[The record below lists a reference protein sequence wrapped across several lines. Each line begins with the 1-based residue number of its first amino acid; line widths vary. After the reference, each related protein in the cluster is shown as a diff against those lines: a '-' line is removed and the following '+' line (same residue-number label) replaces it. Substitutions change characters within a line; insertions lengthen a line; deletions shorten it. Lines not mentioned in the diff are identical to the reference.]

1 MKTSVNKL
9 VTCPHCAGEM
19 EISLDQGRLE
29 TGDEIVVR
37 CPRCKQNAEFTVS
50 RKNMAAEKTKCP
62 FCGEEILSTAIKCKH
77 CGEWVGRAGNKD
89 SNGARAVSRGIK
101 QQHFSRIAL
110 KAKLLLLVGGFAFAL
125 YVIDQIRMRL
135 HMSMNSSQF
144 DWLLACIMIPLLII
158 GVFVALKFLRQYYD
172 E

>member
-1 MKTSVNKL
+1 MKTSMKKL
-9 VTCPHCAGEM
+9 VTCPHCAAEM
-19 EISLDQGRLE
+19 EISLDQGQIE
-29 TGDEIVVR
+29 TGGDIVVR

-50 RKNMAAEKTKCP
+50 RKDMAAEQTKCP
-62 FCGEEILSTAIKCKH
+62 FCGEEISSTAIKCKH
-77 CGEWVGRAGNKD
+77 CGEWVGRARNKD
-89 SNGARAVSRGIK
+89 SSGARAVSRGIK

-110 KAKLLLLVGGFAFAL
+110 KSKLLLLLGVFAFVL

-144 DWLLACIMIPLLII
+144 DWLLAGIMIPLLVI
-158 GVFVALKFLRQYYD
+158 GFFVALKFLRQYYD